1 VNRFLPGV
9 HQLRCHVQHYDWGD
23 AHAIPALTGKPNPN
37 LQPWAELWMGA
48 HPDMPSEIKVDDAWV
63 SLGKIITE
71 HPTLVLGHRVQNTFE
86 GALPF
91 LFKLL
96 AAAQPLSIQVHPS
109 KSAAESGF
117 LKENEQNIPL
127 SAVHRNYK
135 DQNHKP
141 EIITALT
148 PFYGLRGFR
157 PLEDMRAKLSSVPE
171 FSDFLNDLDG
181 TPDAI
186 PSLYERMM
194 NLDAD
199 KAHALLDPLIQRLR
213 VQHAEQPFPKETL
226 EYWVLRSDQV
236 YFHKSRHDRGLFSF
250 YLLNLVVLQPGQAMY
265 LPAGVLHAY
274 LEGVGMELMANSN
287 NVLRGGLTPKH
298 VDVDE
303 LLNHVSFQS
312 EKVEILSATPVP
324 GSDGVKNFET
334 SAEEFELQRLS
345 SEDRAVE
352 IKLLSKGP
360 EILFPSRLNSNAV
373 HKIRDASG
381 DIELQQGSPLLIC
394 HGLEYTLSLAPGAE
408 VFRALVPLPI

>member
-1 VNRFLPGV
+1 
-9 HQLRCHVQHYDWGD
+9 
-23 AHAIPALTGKPNPN
+23 
-37 LQPWAELWMGA
+37 
-48 HPDMPSEIKVDDAWV
+48 
-63 SLGKIITE
+63 
-71 HPTLVLGHRVQNTFE
+71 
-86 GALPF
+86 
-91 LFKLL
+91 
-96 AAAQPLSIQVHPS
+96 
-109 KSAAESGF
+109 
-117 LKENEQNIPL
+117 
-127 SAVHRNYK
+127 
-135 DQNHKP
+135 
-141 EIITALT
+141 
-148 PFYGLRGFR
+148 
-157 PLEDMRAKLSSVPE
+157 
-171 FSDFLNDLDG
+171 
-181 TPDAI
+181 
-186 PSLYERMM
+186 
-194 NLDAD
+194 
-199 KAHALLDPLIQRLR
+199 
-213 VQHAEQPFPKETL
+213 
-226 EYWVLRSDQV
+226 
-236 YFHKSRHDRGLFSF
+236 
-250 YLLNLVVLQPGQAMY
+250 MY